1 MATPGGARGWVFPR
15 RGGRSIQLEDMNP
28 VVVLWP
34 MIAGACL
41 VLAVV
46 QLLVRLHDR
55 NAQANLWLALLALS
69 ITGICLGELALMQSS
84 SPDAFATATRWIH
97 VPIFVAFVAIVRF
110 VSRCFGTARGWFGW
124 TVIGLRTCALAVNF
138 LVGLNL
144 NHDAI
149 LHLRPIRFLGSTVMT
164 AEAVFSQRTKIGEVS
179 TLLLLAF
186 VVDASIRLWRKGE
199 GDARRMALVI
209 GGSVSAFVA
218 LGYLQGVL
226 IHSGLVA
233 MPYLIS
239 VPFMIVVAAM
249 TYELSR
255 DLLRSARNTEELR
268 ERAESM
274 HLAGDAAGLAFW
286 RWDISQDRM
295 WVNPQ
300 GHALYGVPANEQ
312 INFDRYLGSLHP
324 DDRDRVR
331 RGVEAALTG
340 NGDFR
345 ADYRVKDD
353 GGREHWV
360 EVRGKVDF
368 NGGGKPLR
376 MRGVSIDVTERRQ
389 MQERFRLSVD
399 ASPNGVVL
407 ANAAGKILLT
417 NRRADEMLGYAPEE
431 LLGQPVENLVPL
443 RYRDDHVNNR
453 SGFHRTP
460 KSRAMG
466 GGREL
471 HALRKDGSEFPVE
484 IGISPVESPEGTL
497 VLSVIAD
504 ITARRQAEEEARRH
518 RDELAHV
525 TRVTTLSELSGSL
538 AHELNQPLAIILANA
553 QAAQRLMAQSPPDL
567 VEVKDILS
575 DIVEEDRRAGEVI
588 QRLRA
593 LLKRGEIKMLP
604 VSFNEIATE
613 VLHLTHAD
621 LIGRGVT
628 VSRNLAQ
635 KLPLVAGDRVQLQQ
649 VLLNLVLNAADAMAA
664 NPAGCRQIDVSTSV
678 EGNAARLSV
687 RDGGCGLPEDVEQ
700 LFEPFFT
707 TKQHGLGMGLAI
719 CRSIVS
725 AHGGRLRAEPHPER
739 GAVFNLEI
747 PVCPDPVALS

>member
-1 MATPGGARGWVFPR
+1 
-15 RGGRSIQLEDMNP
+15 MNP
-28 VVVLWP
+28 VAVIWP

-69 ITGICLGELALMQSS
+69 ITGICLGELALML
-84 SPDAFATATRWIH
+84 SPSPEAFATATRWIH
-97 VPIFVAFVAIVRF
+97 VPIFVAFVAIVRY

-124 TVIGLRTCALAVNF
+124 TVIGLRAFALVVNF

-149 LHLRPIRFLGSTVMT
+149 LHLRPIRFFGSTVMT
-164 AEAVFSQRTKIGEVS
+164 AEAVFSQRTRIGELS

-186 VVDASIRLWRKGE
+186 VVDASVRLWRKGE
-199 GDARRMALVI
+199 GDSRRMALVI

-218 LGYLQGVL
+218 LGYLQGAL

-239 VPFMIVVAAM
+239 LPFMIVVAAM

-255 DLLRSARNTEELR
+255 DLLRSARNAEELR

-274 HLAGDAAGLAFW
+274 HLAAEAAGLAFW
-286 RWDISQDRM
+286 RWDISQDRI

-300 GHALYGVPANEQ
+300 GRGLYGVPANEL
-312 INFDRYLGSLHP
+312 ISFERYLVSLSS

-331 RGVEAALTG
+331 RGVEAAVAG

-345 ADYRVKDD
+345 TDYRVKDD
-353 GGREHWV
+353 AGAEHWV

-376 MRGVSIDVTERRQ
+376 MRGVSIDATERHH
-389 MQERFRLSVD
+389 MQERFRLTVE

-417 NRRADEMLGYAPEE
+417 NRRADEMLGYSTEE
-431 LLGQPVENLVPL
+431 LLGQPVENLVPE
-443 RYRDDHVNNR
+443 RYREDHVAFR
-453 SGFHRTP
+453 KGFHHKP
-460 KSRAMG
+460 ESRSMG
-466 GGREL
+466 AGREL

-484 IGISPVESPEGTL
+484 VGISPVESPEGTL
-497 VLSVIAD
+497 VLSVIVD
-504 ITARRQAEEEARRH
+504 ITARREAESEARRH

-567 VEVKDILS
+567 AEVKDILS
-575 DIVEEDRRAGEVI
+575 DIVDEDRRAGEVI
-588 QRLRA
+588 RRLRA
-593 LLKRGEIKMLP
+593 LLKRGETKMLP

-628 VSRNLAQ
+628 VSRTFAQ
-635 KLPLVAGDRVQLQQ
+635 RLPLVAGDRVQLQQ

-664 NPAGCRQIDVSTSV
+664 NPAGSRQINVITSAE
-678 EGNAARLSV
+678 EGVARLSV
-687 RDGGCGLPEDVEQ
+687 SDGGCGLPEDVEK
-700 LFEPFFT
+700 LFEPFYT

-725 AHGGRLRAEPHPER
+725 AHGGRLKAEPHAER
-739 GAVFNLEI
+739 GAVFHLEI
-747 PVCPDPVALS
+747 PICPDPVALS